1 MSYIKLGYGI
11 RGQSQPQYSG
21 MEHTPGDI
29 GTSAAALVPGQME
42 RRVVEVHVQVRKQAK
57 SVRRVH
63 NANVGDGRF
72 RFRQPP
78 VCLFPP
84 ELHRLD
90 SIRQAKTS
98 TQSIRREMRVFLSTK
113 NDTTTME
120 PKRR

>member
-11 RGQSQPQYSG
+11 RGQSQPRYSG

-57 SVRRVH
+57 SVRRVPFASSH
-63 NANVGDGRF
+63 PSYTDSFAIG
-72 RFRQPP
+72 
-78 VCLFPP
+78 
-84 ELHRLD
+84 LD